1 MKRSTAPSVRGSGLL
16 ALCLWLGAGTA
27 VGQERNRVTEIGIP
41 YSTTVRVPQGG
52 LVSLRPFLVRG
63 SFVAELEGT
72 PVPARGF
79 VLDEATGAVRFLP
92 ETVPP
97 GSVVRMS
104 YRAFA
109 LGIQPIS
116 RLARVPS
123 GEDAVTASSM
133 RPLPVDVP
141 STHGLRSRGSVSR
154 GVIAGS
160 GRDPAIES
168 GLRLEVDGSPAPGVQ
183 VTAALTDETLPI
195 RPDGSTQ
202 RIDEFDRIAITVAVP
217 AATVMLGDFDL
228 GLQGSRFA
236 RFQRKVQ
243 GVGVDARYARDAGPG
258 GAMRAAGAAAK
269 GEFRV
274 QTIRPIDGVQGPYR
288 LEGASGER
296 FLLVV
301 PGSDVVWL
309 DGVRLER
316 GDGYTIDYST
326 GEIHF
331 GPRVP
336 ISSDR
341 RITAEFS
348 YSLDRFTRTLVAS
361 EATAFAW
368 RDARAEP
375 RIVVG
380 ATVIRE
386 ADSDDFAGE
395 FGLSTEDSLAIALA
409 GDGIAVRS
417 GAVAVPFDP
426 EAPYVQYRV
435 RSIGADSLFEA
446 LDSPPRP
453 GETVYR
459 VSFSRVEEGT
469 GSYRRAGTSVN
480 GIVYSW
486 EPGSDYEPVRRLPV
500 PRSKQIVDLRATL
513 RPTPR
518 LALSGEWAH
527 SVVDR
532 NRMSNLGGVEDAG
545 SAAQAEVRWKSAGT
559 GGFEAWIRRGRVG
572 PSFSAFERIR
582 PVEFARDWNLGVAA
596 DLAGSL
602 AVGSEDDTEAGI
614 RWTPRDSL
622 SVAARIQRLSLSD
635 RYSGLR
641 WSAGLRHTAPDRIRW
656 RWQGSGLRSDDRSTG
671 TEGSVMEHRV
681 RIEGPERLP
690 VQPALEAEFEDRVR
704 RDDGGSLSI
713 ESIRSIELRPSLA
726 RTMGRAALLATAEFR
741 DEAWPSGSER
751 VRAATSWTGTG
762 SVRYSGDWAGG
773 VTWGWRSRSMTDAG
787 EQLPGA
793 GDTRAVLV
801 RTDLEGRPVP
811 GVSVSWRYDAATERT
826 PTLQEVYFRTGPER
840 GEYVW
845 VDANGDGLIQLDE
858 FLPETTPDEG
868 LYVRTFLPSDSLAAV
883 ATVRARL
890 SLSTDA
896 DRRRPWQVR
905 SVVEIEERSTTN
917 RRADVYLLRLG
928 SFRREGTTVDGRV
941 RVRNDF
947 SWRAPGTSF
956 SADAAWTVLRSL
968 SGLAAGTERRGDDR
982 LELRTGLRAAPRLD
996 VRLEGRLESTAN
1008 ESTSFASR
1016 RFDIR
1021 TRAVA
1026 PGSTWRVSSGTE
1038 LRASIEMARK
1048 TDRSGRRTATV
1059 VRLPVSARFARPG
1072 RGDLVLRTEW
1082 ADVDLSGIA
1091 TGLAGWELTEG
1102 RGPGRSWMWGA
1113 TMQWDVGSG
1122 LQALLSYDGRAPAAG
1137 RTVHTGRVQLTARF

>member
-1 MKRSTAPSVRGSGLL
+1 MMRSTAPTVRGSGLL
-16 ALCLWLGAGTA
+16 VLCLWLGAGTS
-27 VGQERNRVTEIGIP
+27 VGQERDRGPEIGIP
-41 YSTTVRVPQGG
+41 YSTTVRITPGG
-52 LVSLRPFLVRG
+52 VVALRPFLVRG
-63 SFVAELEGT
+63 SFVAERDGD
-72 PVPARGF
+72 PVPPHGF

-92 ETVPP
+92 GTVPP
-97 GSVVRMS
+97 GSVVRLS

-109 LGIQPIS
+109 LGVPPIS
-116 RLARVPS
+116 RLGRVPS
-123 GEDAVTASSM
+123 AEDAAIAPSA
-133 RPLPVDVP
+133 RPLPAAAPVGQ
-141 STHGLRSRGSVSR
+141 GLRSRGSISR

-168 GLRLEVDGSPAPGVQ
+168 GLRLEVEGNPAPGVR

-202 RIDEFDRIAITVAVP
+202 RIDEFDRVAISVATP
-217 AATVMLGDFDL
+217 AATVTLGDFDL
-228 GLQGSRFA
+228 GLPGSRFA

-243 GVGVDARYARDAGPG
+243 GAGVDARSVRSSGFG
-258 GAMRAAGAAAK
+258 GTIRAAGAAAK

-288 LEGASGER
+288 LEGVSGER

-301 PGSDVVWL
+301 PGSDAVWL

-326 GEIHF
+326 GELHF
-331 GPRVP
+331 GPRFP

-361 EATAFAW
+361 EATASAW
-368 RDARAEP
+368 RNARSEP
-375 RIVVG
+375 RILVG
-380 ATVIRE
+380 ATIIRE
-386 ADSDDFAGE
+386 ADSDEFAGE
-395 FGLSTEDSLAIALA
+395 FGLSAEDSLAIALA
-409 GDGIAVRS
+409 GDGVAVRS
-417 GAVAVPFDP
+417 GAVPVAFDP

-435 RSIGADSLFEA
+435 RPIGSDSMFVA
-446 LDSPPRP
+446 LDSPPQP

-469 GSYRRAGTSVN
+469 GSYRRAGSSVN
-480 GIVYSW
+480 GIVYAW
-486 EPGSDYEPVRRLPV
+486 APGSDYEPVRRLPV
-500 PRSKQIVDLRATL
+500 PRSKQIIDLRATL

-518 LALSGEWAH
+518 LSLRGEWAR
-527 SVVDR
+527 SVLDR
-532 NRMSNLGGVEDAG
+532 NRMSNLDGFDDAG
-545 SAAQAEVRWKSAGT
+545 SAAEAEVRWTPAAS

-572 PSFSAFERIR
+572 PSFSSFERIR
-582 PVEFARDWNLGVAA
+582 PVEFAREWNLGVPA
-596 DLAGSL
+596 DLAGSF
-602 AVGSEDDTEAGI
+602 AVGTEDDTEAGM
-614 RWTPRDSL
+614 RWSVRDSL
-622 SVAARIQRLSLSD
+622 SVAARIQRLSVSD

-641 WSAGLRHTAPDRIRW
+641 WSAGFRNAAPDRIRW
-656 RWQGSGLRSDDRSTG
+656 QWQGSGLRSDDRVNG
-671 TEGSVMEHRV
+671 MEGSVMEHRF
-681 RIEGPERLP
+681 RLEGPLRLP
-690 VQPALEAEFEDRVR
+690 LQPALEAEFEDRAR
-704 RDDGGSLSI
+704 RDGDGTLST
-713 ESIRSIELRPSLA
+713 ESIRSLELRPSIA
-726 RTMGRAALLATAEFR
+726 HTMGRAALLAVAEFR
-741 DEAWPSGSER
+741 DEAWPAGSGR

-762 SVRYSGDWAGG
+762 SVRYSGAWAGG

-787 EQLPGA
+787 DLLPGA
-793 GDTRAVLV
+793 GDTRSVLI

-811 GVSVSWRYDAATERT
+811 GLSVSWRYDAATERT
-826 PTLQEVYFRTGPER
+826 PTLQEVYFRTGPDR

-890 SLSTDA
+890 SVSTDA
-896 DRRRPWQVR
+896 DRRRAWLVR
-905 SVVEIEERSTTN
+905 SVVEVEERSTTD
-917 RRADVYLLRLG
+917 RRADVYLLRLDR
-928 SFRREGTTVDGRV
+928 FRRDGSTVDGRV
-941 RVRNDF
+941 RVRHDF

-968 SGLAAGTERRGDDR
+968 SGLAAGTERREDDR

-1008 ESTSFASR
+1008 ASTSFASR
-1016 RFDIR
+1016 RYDIR
-1021 TRAVA
+1021 STAVA
-1026 PGSTWRVSSGTE
+1026 PGSTWRVSSGAE
-1038 LRASIEMARK
+1038 LRVSIERARK
-1048 TDRSGRRTATV
+1048 IDRSGRRTATV

-1072 RGDLVLRTEW
+1072 RGDLVLRAEW
-1082 ADVDLSGIA
+1082 ADVDLSGTA

-1122 LQALLSYDGRAPAAG
+1122 LQALVSYDGRAPASG
-1137 RTVHTGRVQLTARF
+1137 PTLHTGRVQLTARF